1 MYPLRLLSRPVAAI
15 RFCPSGPVG
24 NVSDDNIFFGVLD
37 NNEQRE
43 VTRASFSLGRNCYD
57 AVCQPAPRAR
67 HQGFSD
73 LCASGSAS
81 PGVRSNVSMG
91 WSPHTAVA
99 WVSLCGRELF

>member
-24 NVSDDNIFFGVLD
+24 NVSDDNIFLVFSTTMNKERLHAPPFPWAAT
-37 NNEQRE
+37 
-43 VTRASFSLGRNCYD
+43 VTTPCASL
-57 AVCQPAPRAR
+57 PRAR

-81 PGVRSNVSMG
+81 PGVRANVSMG

-99 WVSLCGRELF
+99 WV